1 MQAGFLGVGN
11 MGQPMA
17 GKLLDGGHSLTIYDI
32 NEAAMRPLLER
43 QVRRAA
49 SPKDLADQCEIVFV
63 SLPTLAAFRSV
74 AFGDDGLAQGKAMKL
89 LVNTCTVGV
98 PFVKEVEQAMAA
110 QGVTLVD
117 CLISGGPPGA
127 RAGTLSVMVSGDP
140 ASVERIRPMISLW
153 GRTLTVAGDTP
164 GAAQVLKLTNN
175 ILSAVALAATAEAF
189 VMGAKGGLDPEVMVS
204 AINAGSG
211 RNSATESKFPASVL
225 TRSFD
230 YGAEM
235 HILMKDID
243 LAIAQGEDL
252 GVPMWVCQAARLVFK
267 HAMQKGAAKDDLTT
281 IVQHIER
288 DAGFEMP
295 RTR

>member
-32 NEAAMRPLLER
+32 NQAAMRPLLER

-63 SLPTLAAFRSV
+63 SLPTLAAFRAV
-74 AFGDDGLAQGKAMKL
+74 AFGSDGLAQGKAMKL

-117 CLISGGPPGA
+117 CPISGGPPGA

-140 ASVERIRPMISLW
+140 GAVERIRPMISLW
-153 GRTLTVAGDTP
+153 GRTLTVAGD
-164 GAAQVLKLTNN
+164 
-175 ILSAVALAATAEAF
+175 
-189 VMGAKGGLDPEVMVS
+189 DP
-204 AINAGSG
+204 A
-211 RNSATESKFPASVL
+211 P
-225 TRSFD
+225 
-230 YGAEM
+230 
-235 HILMKDID
+235 
-243 LAIAQGEDL
+243 
-252 GVPMWVCQAARLVFK
+252 
-267 HAMQKGAAKDDLTT
+267 
-281 IVQHIER
+281 
-288 DAGFEMP
+288 P
-295 RTR
+295 RC

>member
-1 MQAGFLGVGN
+1 MEAGYLGVGN

-17 GKLLDGGHSLTIYDI
+17 HKLLDGGHGLTIYDI
-32 NEAAMRPLLER
+32 NEAAMQPLLDR
-43 QVRRAA
+43 QVRRAT
-49 SPKDLADQCEIVFV
+49 SPKDLADRCEIVFV
-63 SLPTLAAFRSV
+63 SLPTLAAFRAV
-74 AFGDDGLAQGKAMKL
+74 AFGPDGLAQGKAMRL
-89 LVNTCTVGV
+89 LVNTCTIGV
-98 PFVKEVEQAMAA
+98 PFVKEIEQAMAA
-110 QGVTLVD
+110 QGVTVVD
-117 CLISGGPPGA
+117 CPISGGPPGA

-140 ASVERIRPMISLW
+140 VAVERVRPMISLW
-153 GRTLTVAGDTP
+153 GRTLTVAGDKP

-204 AINAGSG
+204 AISAGSG
-211 RNSATESKFPASVL
+211 RNSAVQSKFPEAVL

-243 LAIAQGEDL
+243 LAIAQGEEL

-267 HAMQKGAAKDDLTT
+267 HAMHQGAANEDLTA
-281 IVQHIER
+281 IVKYVER
-288 DAGFEMP
+288 GAGFEIP
-295 RTR
+295 KTR